1 MRDCVRA
8 RVCVVNCMCVVY
20 HNILI
25 NKLTSYLNCSSLMI
39 LKVLVSTKVNRSS
52 LFPTA
57 MVFPLGLHLMLM
69 FSPLVVI
76 VCVLLLAKVKHII
89 LKICSSLNDTR

>member
-1 MRDCVRA
+1 M
-8 RVCVVNCMCVVY
+8 CMCVVK
-20 HNILI
+20 HVCGLFLWCL

-57 MVFPLGLHLMLM
+57 IVFPLGLHLMLM

-76 VCVLLLAKVKHII
+76 VCVLLLAKVIHIMLI
-89 LKICSSLNDTR
+89 KIALL